1 MSVRDLSRA
10 PERMVPAP
18 TPPQRRRRWPWLA
31 GVVLVAAYVLHAL
44 WAARG
49 QAGAEGAAKPAG
61 AGVPVT
67 VATAREGDLPVYLT
81 GLGSVTAFNTVTV
94 RSRVDGQLVNVA
106 FREGQFVHAGDLLAE
121 IDPRPFEAQLVQAEG
136 QMARDT
142 AQLKDARLDLV
153 RYRDLV
159 AKQLIAKQ
167 QYDTQAALVS
177 QFEGTVKLDQGL
189 IDNAR
194 LQLTYSR
201 ITAPISGRAG
211 LRLVDVGNIV
221 HATDPTGLVIIT
233 QLQPIAVVFTIPE
246 DSLPPVMKKVG
257 AGEQL
262 PVEAF
267 DRAGQTHIATGSL
280 LTVDNQIDQTTG
292 MTRLKAVFPN
302 EDDVLF
308 PNQFVNVRLLL
319 DVRKGT
325 VIVPVAAIQRGP
337 QGTFVYV
344 VKTDHT
350 VDVRQVALG
359 PTVGGEGA
367 IDTGLA
373 AGDVVVTDG
382 IDKLRPGSPV
392 QVRTPPSA

>member
-1 MSVRDLSRA
+1 MSVRDLHRA
-10 PERMVPAP
+10 PERVVPAP
-18 TPPQRRRRWPWLA
+18 TPPGRRRWPWLLA
-31 GVVLVAAYVLHAL
+31 LVVVAAYVLRAI

-49 QAGAEGAAKPAG
+49 PAVTEGSTKPGG

-67 VATAREGDLPVYLT
+67 VATARQGDLPVYLT

-94 RSRVDGQLVNVA
+94 RSRVDGQLVDVA
-106 FREGQFVHAGDLLAE
+106 FREGQFVHAGDLLAQ

-159 AKQLIAKQ
+159 ARQLIAKQ
-167 QYDTQAALVS
+167 QYDTQAALVA
-177 QFEGTVKLDQGL
+177 QYEGAVKVDQGL
-189 IDNAR
+189 IDNAK

-201 ITAPISGRAG
+201 ITAPIGGRAG
-211 LRLVDVGNIV
+211 LRLVDAGNMV
-221 HATDPTGLVIIT
+221 HASDQTGLVIIA

-246 DSLPPVMKKVG
+246 DDLPAVMRKVG

-262 PVEAF
+262 PVEAY
-267 DRAGQTHIATGSL
+267 DRAGQNHIATGSL
-280 LTVDNQIDQTTG
+280 LTVDNQIDQSTG

-302 EDDVLF
+302 EDDALF

-325 VIVPVAAIQRGP
+325 VIAPVAAIQRGP

-344 VKTDHT
+344 VQADHT
-350 VDVRQVALG
+350 VEVRPVTLG
-359 PTVGGEGA
+359 PTVGNEGS
-367 IDTGLA
+367 IDAGLSP
-373 AGDVVVTDG
+373 GDVVVTDG